1 MGGLVRRDRGHL
13 DNWAQMYSCVN
24 LTPRVPDS
32 YPPSQTQPIN
42 LCKVITFP
50 SESGGFIGCF
60 CTGVWRCEWPRQTV
74 HKLPKMSSHS
84 GMGHG
89 ALLSLIPMAHSLL
102 FVCSES
108 LLEFLGWGRGAP
120 EGNFQRKNT
129 AFCFQ
134 SEGPFSSSSW
144 DSLTLSEA
152 VVVFSHD

>member
-32 YPPSQTQPIN
+32 YPLSQTQPIN

-50 SESGGFIGCF
+50 SESGGFIGCS

-74 HKLPKMSSHS
+74 HKLPTMSSHL
-84 GMGHG
+84 GMGPQSSP
-89 ALLSLIPMAHSLL
+89 LSGPMAHFLL

-108 LLEFLGWGRGAP
+108 LQEFQGWGRGSP
-120 EGNFQRKNT
+120 EGDLLRKNT
-129 AFCFQ
+129 WFCFQ
-134 SEGPFSSSSW
+134 RMTGLLSAPFPEEW
-144 DSLTLSEA
+144 TG
-152 VVVFSHD
+152 